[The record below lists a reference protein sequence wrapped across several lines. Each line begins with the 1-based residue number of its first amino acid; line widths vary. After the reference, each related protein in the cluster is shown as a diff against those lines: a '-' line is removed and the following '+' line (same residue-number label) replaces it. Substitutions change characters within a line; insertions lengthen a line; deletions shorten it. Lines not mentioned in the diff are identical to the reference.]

1 MKRIPEDILEL
12 ANYGMPEASVYLHV
26 PLTTLRYWT
35 LGTTSERPL
44 VKLAAVR
51 PKPLLSFKNLVE
63 CYVLEV
69 MRLSHGV
76 NVRNIRYSLKTALDK
91 YPSPHPFADDTI
103 STRGNHVYLDDN
115 LLVDLSRG
123 GQLVF
128 REFLASSLR
137 RVDRDKLGLAKRL
150 YPFMQKKEMLQAQR
164 EASRTVVID
173 PAVSFGMPVLAN
185 SRISTSF
192 LASRYRGG
200 DSILALARDYGR
212 QEGEIEEALIWERA
226 KQAA

>member
-1 MKRIPEDILEL
+1 MKRRSEDLLEL
-12 ANYGMPEASVYLHV
+12 ANYGMPEASAYLHV
-26 PLTTLRYWT
+26 PISTLRYWT
-35 LGTTSERPL
+35 LGTMSERPL

-51 PKPLLSFKNLVE
+51 PKPTLSFKNLVE

-69 MRLSHGV
+69 MRVAHGV
-76 NVRNIRYSLKTALDK
+76 NVRNIRYALATALEK
-91 YPSPHPFADDTI
+91 YESAHPFADYTI
-103 STRGNHVYLDDN
+103 STKGNHIYLDEN

-123 GQLVF
+123 GQLVI
-128 REFLASSLR
+128 REFLANSLR

-150 YPFMQKKEMLQAQR
+150 YPFMQKKEML
-164 EASRTVVID
+164 EAHHEAPRTVVID
-173 PAVSFGMPVLAN
+173 PAVSFGMPVLAD
-185 SRISTSF
+185 SRIPTSF

-200 DSILALARDYGR
+200 DSIPTLARDYGR

>member
-1 MKRIPEDILEL
+1 MKRHSEDLLEI
-12 ANYGMPEASVYLHV
+12 ANYGVPEASAYLHV
-26 PLTTLRYWT
+26 PVSTLRYWT
-35 LGTTSERPL
+35 LGTSSEQPL
-44 VKLAAVR
+44 VRLAAIR
-51 PKPLLSFKNLVE
+51 PSPLLSFKNLVE

-69 MRLSHGV
+69 MRVAHRVS
-76 NVRNIRYSLKTALDK
+76 VRNIRYSLKTALEK
-91 YPSPHPFADDTI
+91 YPSAHPFADYVI
-103 STRGNHVYLDDN
+103 STRGNHIYLDDD

-123 GQLVF
+123 GQLVI

-150 YPFMQKKEMLQAQR
+150 YPFLQKKEMLQAHL
-164 EASRTVVID
+164 EAPRTVVID

-200 DSILALARDYGR
+200 DSISALARDYGR

-226 KQAA
+226 KSAA